1 MPGVWNLTLYVCH
14 SLAFFL
20 AFCIGISLIL
30 KQNNAKTAL
39 FVIESVRDD
48 QAMIHP
54 SERSVTNEDSPPE
67 NAVRAIWNCLLVCGA
82 LCLIISFLIAINLYC
97 FLAMM
102 LKTSSPFMERLPL
115 LMTLRQKMQQEA
127 IAAGLDRLDM

>member
-1 MPGVWNLTLYVCH
+1 MAGTWNLTLYVCH
-14 SLAFFL
+14 GLAFFF

-48 QAMIHP
+48 SGFVHP
-54 SERSVTNEDSPPE
+54 SEKSITDEESEPE
-67 NAVRAIWNCLLVCGA
+67 IAVQAIWNCLLVCGA
-82 LCLIISFLIAINLYC
+82 LCLTISFLISINLYI

-102 LKTSSPFMERLPL
+102 LKTTSPWMARLPL
-115 LMTLRQKMQQEA
+115 LMALRQKMQQEA
-127 IAAGLDRLDM
+127 IAAGLDRLDI